1 MSGGEFQYNQYKLIQ
16 IADDIE
22 QIIIDND
29 STELNAYGDKK
40 GSFYSDETINE
51 FKTAVNLLRQ
61 AYVYVQRIDW
71 LVSCDDGEDTFHQRL
86 KDELKNE

>member
-29 STELNAYGDKK
+29 STELNLFGDKK
-40 GSFYSDETINE
+40 GSFYSEETINE